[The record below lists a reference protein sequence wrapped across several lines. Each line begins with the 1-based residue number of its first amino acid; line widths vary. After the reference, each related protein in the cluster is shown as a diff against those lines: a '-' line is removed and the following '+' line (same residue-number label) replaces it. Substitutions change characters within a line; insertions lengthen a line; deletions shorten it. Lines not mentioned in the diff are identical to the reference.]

1 MLSVQQPP
9 TLLFLKS
16 IMDDTELKQFLD
28 CQAARFDNPDFISE
42 DPISVPHRFSR
53 PDDIAIAGFLAA
65 TIAWGQRKSIVK
77 SAHTL
82 INWMDGSPHDFI
94 VNCTAADLLPFE
106 KFVYRTFNGTDC
118 VTFLRSLHNI
128 YINHGGLENVVTEG
142 FKSTGS
148 IRGALTHLFQV
159 FFEIDHQHRTEK
171 HLANPDRGSASKR
184 TNMYLRWM
192 VRQSGT
198 GVDFGIWR
206 NIPQSALQIPLDVH
220 VGNVS
225 RQLGLLT
232 RRQNDWQAV
241 EELTAR
247 LRQFCPDDPVKYDF
261 ALFSLGVNNL
271 GIRS

>member
-16 IMDDTELKQFLD
+16 IMDTQELKQFLD

-94 VNCTAADLLPFE
+94 VNCTEHDLLPFE
-106 KFVYRTFNGTDC
+106 KFVYRTLNGTDC

-128 YINHGGLENVVTEG
+128 YTRRGGLENVVTEG

-184 TNMYLRWM
+184 MNMYLRWM

-206 NIPQSALQIPLDVH
+206 DIPQSVLCIPLDVH

-232 RRQNDWQAV
+232 RKQNDWQAV

-271 GIRS
+271 ECRI

>member
-16 IMDDTELKQFLD
+16 IMDTQELKQFLD
-28 CQAARFDNPDFISE
+28 SQAARFDCPDFIAE

-94 VNCTAADLLPFE
+94 VNCTERDLLPFE

-128 YINHGGLENVVTEG
+128 YTRHGGLENVVTEG

-184 TNMYLRWM
+184 MNMYLRWM

-232 RRQNDWQAV
+232 RKQNDWQAV

-271 GIRS
+271 ECRI